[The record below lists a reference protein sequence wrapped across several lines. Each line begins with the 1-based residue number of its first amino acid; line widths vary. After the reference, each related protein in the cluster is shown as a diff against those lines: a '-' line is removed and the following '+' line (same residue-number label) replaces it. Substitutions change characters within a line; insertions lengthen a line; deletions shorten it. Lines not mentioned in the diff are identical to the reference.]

1 MPAKRR
7 LQQAIDGGV
16 LDDVKIAIGHA
27 AAASG
32 MAVLDEARA
41 LRDRLEEKLRKGEAI
56 PVGTTAP
63 KMTAAVTPPPSALA
77 LEKKAPPLGK
87 SMAQKKCTNE
97 AGEPVYCSTVTPSP
111 SPSPSPAVVP
121 PPMMC
126 FNEAGEPAYCNSLAE
141 REAADAKRAEEAK
154 LRQLQV
160 EWNGEWWK
168 GQWRLEVA
176 PLRP

>member
-1 MPAKRR
+1 
-7 LQQAIDGGV
+7 
-16 LDDVKIAIGHA
+16 
-27 AAASG
+27 
-32 MAVLDEARA
+32 MAVLNEARA

-56 PVGTTAP
+56 RVGTTAP

-111 SPSPSPAVVP
+111 SPSPSPAAVA

-154 LRQLQV
+154 AQEAASERAAKHEQ
-160 EWNGEWWK
+160 
-168 GQWRLEVA
+168 EVKA
-176 PLRP
+176 REAAEKIRSERAAA